1 MTTLVLLRHGET
13 AWNAENRFQGQA
25 DIGLNELGW
34 EQARAAAP
42 GIVRLNLDVLYSSP
56 LLRARQTA
64 SQVGALG
71 ALPIRFDDRL
81 AEIHCGSWSGKLTTE
96 LLAENPDLLPVW
108 QSGEDFRR
116 SPTGETEAEVADR
129 VQAALEDIIASNHG
143 KTIGV
148 VGHGLA
154 LRAGLARL
162 LGLAQD
168 QALSLGTMF
177 NCCYAVAVHNGV
189 RWRLAIY
196 NSPAEV
202 AGLGG
207 NSHPTQ

>member
-42 GIVRLNLDVLYSSP
+42 GMVRLNLDVLYSSP

-64 SQVGALG
+64 TQIGALG
-71 ALPIRFDDRL
+71 ALPLNFDDRL
-81 AEIHCGSWSGKLTTE
+81 AEINCGSWSGQTTAE
-96 LLAENPDLLPVW
+96 LLAQNPDLMQVLR
-108 QSGEDFRR
+108 SGEDFRR
-116 SPTGETEAEVADR
+116 SPTGETEAEVAER
-129 VQAALEDIIASNHG
+129 VYAALQDIIVANEG

-154 LRAGLARL
+154 LRVGLAKL
-162 LGLAQD
+162 LGLTQD

-177 NCCYAVAVHNGV
+177 NCCYAVALHNGH
-189 RWRLAIY
+189 RWRLGIY

-202 AGLGG
+202 AGLGA